1 MPSDEIVTDEV
12 DILSLRSGLNMSRRN
27 IGLRSVALQSTDIP
41 FRGNNNPK
49 SHYGSC
55 KPLMTGPEGNS
66 QFCFPRIS
74 MFPEAKPRKT
84 SRFVICY
91 IAGNFEAGNSLN
103 LAVTEVVGQH
113 SRVTVHCYP
122 LTSYILQC
130 EKKIRRLCISHGCLR
145 QLT

>member
-1 MPSDEIVTDEV
+1 MKLTFFLSDEQEKY
-12 DILSLRSGLNMSRRN
+12 SS
-27 IGLRSVALQSTDIP
+27 SVALQSTDIP
-41 FRGNNNPK
+41 FRGNN
-49 SHYGSC
+49 

-91 IAGNFEAGNSLN
+91 IAGDFEAGNSLN
-103 LAVTEVVGQH
+103 LAVTAVVDQH

-122 LTSYILQC
+122 LTSYILQLLLAQRFWR
-130 EKKIRRLCISHGCLR
+130 ETVSLLDVM
-145 QLT
+145 

>member
-1 MPSDEIVTDEV
+1 
-12 DILSLRSGLNMSRRN
+12 
-27 IGLRSVALQSTDIP
+27 
-41 FRGNNNPK
+41 
-49 SHYGSC
+49 
-55 KPLMTGPEGNS
+55 MTGPEGNS

-103 LAVTEVVGQH
+103 LAVTAVVGQH
-113 SRVTVHCYP
+113 SRVTEHCYP

-130 EKKIRRLCISHGCLR
+130 CSLR
-145 QLT
+145 DFDVKQFHC

>member
-1 MPSDEIVTDEV
+1 MPSDEIVTDEA
-12 DILSLRSGLNMSRRN
+12 DILSLRSCLNMSRRN
-27 IGLRSVALQSTDIP
+27 TALRLPCSQQTFHSEVII
-41 FRGNNNPK
+41 NPK

-55 KPLMTGPEGNS
+55 KPSMTGPEGNS

-103 LAVTEVVGQH
+103 LAVTAVVGQH

-130 EKKIRRLCISHGCLR
+130 CSLR
-145 QLT
+145 DFGVKQFHC